1 MSSILK
7 NFIGW
12 SVVPDFATKNGL
24 YMFHQYVFP
33 RLGLKVPPTNSP
45 TYREHYRYAYA
56 IVVLGYLFYTLVDGA
71 RSMEYNFYEILSV
84 PPDADENGLKVAFRN
99 FARKYHPDRPG
110 VGNAGAELFMK
121 VRDAFEA
128 LKNPTVRFAYDRFGP
143 DVLQWTKLSTT
154 REYMRHGLL
163 QSSGYH
169 IFSGISL
176 AVISSIGRPSPVS
189 FWRFIL
195 FFSFLALELA
205 FILYPTPSPSTS
217 ATIFADP
224 AAGLS
229 FKTIFYLIFPYRVPY
244 QHIRFLHQVFMFL
257 SIALTRV
264 APRLFPDD
272 PRTEYQIVL
281 QHLEAMAGFADRE
294 ETRVQTTEM
303 QPCNPSQDVMDT
315 LAEEL
320 ENMIIETNLK
330 KDIGPLRAARDK
342 AIERGRA
349 AKELNATR
357 KPLSPTLLNT
367 QLEAEANGNLPSPC
381 RRTTALY
388 TRELSSSAR
397 CTVTVWIPCFKCRML
412 NLDVRRL
419 GVPAEII

>member
-1 MSSILK
+1 MSGILK

-12 SVVPDFATKNGL
+12 SIVPDFVTKNGL
-24 YMFHQYVFP
+24 FMFHQYVFP
-33 RLGLKVPPTNSP
+33 RFGFKVPPTNSP

-71 RSMEYNFYEILSV
+71 RAMEYNFYEILGV
-84 PPDADENGLKVAFRN
+84 PPDVDENGLKIAFRN

-110 VGNAGAELFMK
+110 VGNAGAELFMR

-217 ATIFADP
+217 ATIFTDP

-229 FKTIFYLIFPYRVPY
+229 FKTIFYSTFPYRVPY

-294 ETRVQTTEM
+294 ASMMLHTELHSIHPFTPETRVPTTEM
-303 QPCNPSQDVMDT
+303 QPCNPSADVMDT
-315 LAEEL
+315 LAKEL

-330 KDIGPLRAARDK
+330 KGIGPLRTAREK
-342 AIERGRA
+342 AVERGRG

-357 KPLSPTLLNT
+357 KPLSATLLNT
-367 QLEAEANGNLPSPC
+367 ELEARANGNLPSPRPSPPPPPGLQ
-381 RRTTALY
+381 RRG
-388 TRELSSSAR
+388 SSFVRAR
-397 CTVTVWIPCFKCRML
+397 SVSY
-412 NLDVRRL
+412 
-419 GVPAEII
+419 